1 MTLISYGHN
10 FIMCLGRISFVV
22 CMYSIYFHC
31 KNSYV
36 SYVFHVLGLCEKCVL
51 CILCVSRVNDVMYF
65 V

>member
-1 MTLISYGHN
+1 MGIISSCVWGEFLLLCVYIPYIFTAKTH
-10 FIMCLGRISFVV
+10 
-22 CMYSIYFHC
+22 
-31 KNSYV
+31 V